1 MPQAVSTIKD
11 IYEVFVRSLSSLPKA
26 VSTMNGLYVVF
37 VRSCKVLQGPV
48 SSLSSLPQAVSKKMV
63 LFSDSISFGHF
74 FDLIMGRIVW

>member
-1 MPQAVSTIKD
+1 
-11 IYEVFVRSLSSLPKA
+11 
-26 VSTMNGLYVVF
+26 MNGLNVVF